1 LNENLLD
8 CFEIF
13 KVQEV
18 PFKEELKG
26 DKMKNFNAIITA
38 FFMTGLIGIVLFGFG
53 FNALINKNTVPTLN
67 SPAANTLTN
76 TTSKSGN
83 TSASQTSNQ
92 AQIQQLQ
99 NTVTQYQ
106 DQLNQA
112 VQEINAQ
119 NAQLAQ
125 YQKLIQALAN
135 SGVIVIRQDGTILIP
150 RR

>member
-1 LNENLLD
+1 
-8 CFEIF
+8 
-13 KVQEV
+13 
-18 PFKEELKG
+18 
-26 DKMKNFNAIITA
+26 MKNFNALITA
-38 FFMTGLIGIVLFGFG
+38 FFMTGLIGIVLFGVG

-67 SPAANTLTN
+67 SPASSAASSSGSNTANTS
-76 TTSKSGN
+76 TSQS
-83 TSASQTSNQ
+83 SDQ

-106 DQLNQA
+106 NQLNQA

-125 YQKLIQALAN
+125 YQQLIQELVN
-135 SGVIVIRQDGTILIP
+135 RGVIIVRQDGTILIP

>member
-1 LNENLLD
+1 
-8 CFEIF
+8 
-13 KVQEV
+13 
-18 PFKEELKG
+18 
-26 DKMKNFNAIITA
+26 MKNFNAIITA

-53 FNALINKNTVPTLN
+53 FNALINKNTVPTLD
-67 SPAANTLTN
+67 SPASNTLTN
-76 TTSKSGN
+76 TASSTGN
-83 TSASQTSNQ
+83 TANTSTSQTSNQ

-119 NAQLAQ
+119 NAQLTQ
-125 YQKLIQALAN
+125 YQQLIQELIN
-135 SGVIVIRQDGTILIP
+135 RGIIVVRQNGTILIP